1 MKQVIKIQGA
11 RTHNLKN
18 ISLEIPRNKLVVLTG
33 LSGSGK
39 SSLAF
44 DTIYAEAQRR
54 YLENLSGDLG
64 KMANFK
70 SSAEVDGIEG
80 LSPAIAIDQKNIIRT
95 PRSTVGT
102 MTEIYDYLRLLF
114 SKIGTPHCP
123 ECAVPLIKFSPPEIF
138 NEIIKIKKNNPEKI
152 LILSPISQKP
162 FAVNRIE
169 PYNQFLAE
177 AKSEGFSK
185 IKIAENIYP
194 IDEFLKNGSIPFT
207 VNGSIPFTVNSAAD
221 PPNFLPNSEK
231 VGRVDEKTSSVRN
244 AISNGASPYL
254 LIGEI
259 FAFDTIENPEEKA
272 HLKEMINSAL
282 KYGRGKAVIHCNGK
296 NFIFTVRYSCSR
308 CDFVSENLSPKLFSF
323 NHPLGACPTCTGL
336 GLVLKISPD
345 LIIPNKKLTLA
356 EGAIKPWMSSWIS
369 WADNFHILKSISEK
383 FNFSVDVPISNLKRE
398 AMDIIMRGEKNG
410 GWKGVAPALEEKYR
424 ETNSEFVKS
433 EIEQYMVKRLC
444 PACLGK
450 RLNSRALSVKIAGKS
465 INDFVQ
471 TPIKELYIRFKN
483 HPKHS
488 KSKKADYPA
497 LRRRLRQG
505 EPDGFADSRTRLDSA
520 RLVTVP
526 IVKEIVSRL
535 EIISKI
541 NLGYLTLSRSSDTL
555 SAGEVERLRL
565 AAQISASL
573 SGILYVLDEP
583 SIGLHP
589 RDNEKII
596 KMLLRLRD
604 LDNSVLV
611 VEHEEAFIRAADFVV
626 DIGPGAGK
634 FGGEVVAIGK
644 LKDIVKSRG
653 FTGAYLS
660 GKLKITREKKKVD
673 PKSGKNGFL
682 EIFGASEFNLKNI
695 DVKIPIA
702 KLVCLTG
709 VSGSG
714 KSTLLDDI
722 LGRYLSKYF
731 YGAKAE
737 AGKHKKISG
746 VENFKKVIRI
756 DQSPIGRTPRSNAAT
771 YTGLFNHIREIFTAT
786 KEAKKQGYRSGHFS
800 FNVKGGRCESCK
812 GDGMKKIEMYFLSDV
827 YLPCEECG
835 GARYNEDTLKVKY
848 REKNIAEILDLSAE
862 EALKFFSGSG
872 DQALLNQLA
881 MLLKVGLGYLRLGQP
896 ATNLS
901 GGEAQRIKLS
911 TELSRPEKQGATLYI
926 LDEPTVGLHPEDMR
940 NLLNVLSELVE
951 RGNTVLL
958 IEHNLDIIKNADWI
972 IDMGPEGG
980 DKGGEIVAEGTPE
993 QVAKIKKSYTGQF
1006 LKKVLKH

>member
-33 LSGSGK
+33 ISGSGK

-80 LSPAIAIDQKNIIRT
+80 LSPSIAIDQKNIIRT

-123 ECAVPLIKFSPPEIF
+123 ECAVPLVKFSPSEIF
-138 NEIIKIKKNNPEKI
+138 IEVVKIKKNNPAKI
-152 LILSPISQKP
+152 LILSPVSQK
-162 FAVNRIE
+162 

-185 IKIAENIYP
+185 IKVAENIYS
-194 IDEFLKNGSIPFT
+194 IDEFLKN
-207 VNGSIPFTVNSAAD
+207 SA
-221 PPNFLPNSEK
+221 
-231 VGRVDEKTSSVRN
+231 VDKKN
-244 AISNGASPYL
+244 SPYL

-259 FAFDTIENPEEKA
+259 FAADAVESPEEKA

-282 KYGRGKAVIHCNGK
+282 KYGQGKAVIHCNKK
-296 NFIFTVRYSCSR
+296 NFIFTVRYSCPR
-308 CDFVSENLSPKLFSF
+308 CSFVSENPSPKLFSF

-383 FNFSVDVPISNLKRE
+383 FNFSVDVPVSNLRRE
-398 AMDIIMRGEKNG
+398 VMDIIMHGEKNN
-410 GWKGVAPALEEKYR
+410 GWKGVAPMLEEKYR

-433 EIEQYMVKRLC
+433 EMEQYMVKRLC

-450 RLNSRALSVKIAGKS
+450 RLNNRALSVKIAGKS

-471 TPIKELYIRFKN
+471 MPIDEAYLCFKSQFQNSKNKKENSSAQK
-483 HPKHS
+483 
-488 KSKKADYPA
+488 
-497 LRRRLRQG
+497 
-505 EPDGFADSRTRLDSA
+505 EFANGRIIG
-520 RLVTVP
+520 P

-535 EIISKI
+535 EVISKI
-541 NLGYLTLSRSSDTL
+541 NLGYLSLSRSSDTL

-573 SGILYVLDEP
+573 SGILYVFDEP

-596 KMLLRLRD
+596 GMLLRLRD

-611 VEHEEAFIRAADFVV
+611 VEHEEAFIRAADFIA

-634 FGGEVVAIGK
+634 FGGEVVAAGK
-644 LKDIVKSRG
+644 LKDIAKSRG

-673 PKSGKNGFL
+673 LKAGKNGFL
-682 EIFGASEFNLKNI
+682 EIFGASEFNLKSI

-737 AGKHKKISG
+737 AGRHKKITG

-771 YTGLFNHIREIFTAT
+771 YTGLFNHIREIFTLT
-786 KEAKKQGYRSGHFS
+786 KEAKKQGFRAGHFS

-848 REKNIAEILDLSAE
+848 REKNIAEILDLSVE
-862 EALKFFSGSG
+862 EALKFFSESG
-872 DQALLNQLA
+872 DQALANQLA
-881 MLLKVGLGYLRLGQP
+881 MLQKVGLGYLRLGQP

-901 GGEAQRIKLS
+901 GGEAQRIKLA
-911 TELSRPEKQGATLYI
+911 TELSRPEKQGQTLYI
-926 LDEPTVGLHPEDMR
+926 LDEPTVGLHPEDVR

-958 IEHNLDIIKNADWI
+958 IEHNLDIIKNADWV

-980 DKGGEIVAEGTPE
+980 DKGGEIVAQGTPE
-993 QVAKIKKSYTGQF
+993 QVAKSKKSYTGQF
-1006 LKKVLKH
+1006 LKKVLVK